1 MKTFIG
7 IISVLLIAV
16 FSVAYLYFSSLTV
29 DSRNNDRILAAIP
42 SGASMIYQFSNDKS
56 MFEIFRDCPVFE
68 DLTGTSA
75 MRDLSWLKSLL
86 LDNPRLEEATGT
98 RKIFLSL
105 HATASGSISC
115 LWLMPLKK
123 ELAAADLEN
132 LLKENKDISIS
143 TAVSEGNTL
152 LSIKNIASGQ
162 TFYLN
167 TDHGLAKGSFSKEL
181 LLQSLDNS
189 SKKISPEFIRKIS
202 DPGLNDEDA
211 LASLFINHDDPGFIK
226 SLFRQSPVGNFAAL
240 SNFPAYSGL
249 SINYKSDALT
259 FNGISEIK
267 KGSDDYAGIF
277 LNQSPVKNTIKRV
290 MPYNLSNSIA
300 YGLSDYPRF
309 HQDLKQL
316 FAGRKELDTLDKQM
330 ALITK
335 ETGINPDRDIKNLWG
350 NEFSTIQLSTY
361 ENLALIRSGNGRR
374 LEFFLDPLSSV
385 YSGQVRKINYANL
398 FYYYFGDPLERYS
411 KPFYAITD
419 NLLILSNS
427 PTSVQ
432 RFLNEYNS
440 GRSLFKSETFTQ
452 FDQLVADQ
460 GNISFF
466 YHFSNSR
473 VLMNSL
479 LKRSY
484 SNILDSREYG
494 YRDFY
499 GISFQLSSNRDEFF
513 TNFYIGYKELPSL
526 KPDSAVYNSKDSL
539 PAN

>member
-16 FSVAYLYFSSLTV
+16 FSVAYLYFSSITV
-29 DSRNNDRILAAIP
+29 DSRNNDRVLAVIP
-42 SGASMIYQFSNDKS
+42 SDASMIFLFSNDKS
-56 MFEIFRDCPVFE
+56 IFEIFRDYPVFE

-86 LDNPRLEEATGT
+86 LDNPKLEELAGT

-105 HATASGSISC
+105 HATASGGISR

-123 ELAAADLEN
+123 ELTAVDLEA

-143 TAVSEGNTL
+143 AAASQGNTL
-152 LSIKNIASGQ
+152 LSIKNILSGQ

-167 TDHGLAKGSFSKEL
+167 TDHGLVRGSFSKEL

-189 SKKISPEFIRKIS
+189 SKKISSGFIKKIS
-202 DPGLNDEDA
+202 DPGFNDEDA

-226 SLFRQSPVGNFAAL
+226 SLFRQSPTGNFASL
-240 SNFPAYSGL
+240 DNFPGYSGL
-249 SINYKSDALT
+249 SINYKSDALM

-267 KGSDDYAGIF
+267 EGSNDYANIF

-316 FAGRKELDTLDKQM
+316 FAARKELDTLNKQM
-330 ALITK
+330 ALITQ
-335 ETGINPDRDIKNLWG
+335 ETGINPDRDIKSLWG
-350 NEFSTIQLSTY
+350 KEFGTIQLSTY
-361 ENLALIRSGNGRR
+361 ENLALIRSSNGRR
-374 LEFFLDPLSSV
+374 LEFFLDPLSSA
-385 YSGQVRKINYANL
+385 YSDQVKRLNYGNL
-398 FYYYFGDPLERYS
+398 LYYYFGDPVERYS

-427 PTSVQ
+427 PSSVQ
-432 RFLNEYNS
+432 RFLNEYNA
-440 GRSLFKSETFTQ
+440 GRFLFKSETFTQ

-466 YHFSNSR
+466 FHFSNSR
-473 VLMNSL
+473 VLMTSL
-479 LKRSY
+479 LKRNY
-484 SNILDSREYG
+484 SDILDSREYG

-513 TNFYIGYKELPSL
+513 TNFYIGYKKPPSL
-526 KPDSAVYNSKDSL
+526 KQDSTVYSNKDSL
-539 PAN
+539 PAD